1 MMTEEL
7 GNTLSN
13 VETKILVDA
22 LAFKLFDRESETL
35 RNTLADVMSEALSS
49 LIFPKKTALNVQTE
63 KRKANRQ
70 RRMVKTPGDVQAEKL
85 YETLS
90 DMKTETLV
98 DALDDRGTY

>member
-49 LIFPKKTALNVQTE
+49 LIFPKK
-63 KRKANRQ
+63 R
-70 RRMVKTPGDVQAEKL
+70 P
-85 YETLS
+85 
-90 DMKTETLV
+90 
-98 DALDDRGTY
+98 